1 MIIDQIIQE
10 AQNYEGMFND
20 ILKFDA
26 DPRLRQQITQ
36 DINWARKI
44 LRKNDRIIW
53 FLRWSKIWY
62 QLSGGIWAGGK
73 ADASLSCALQQYNR
87 RFQTGYVAGDLRS
100 PPVMEQQL
108 GHFLSLPV
116 PEIQNYAFRT
126 ESPRHLFE
134 LFAGYEAAW
143 RQRIEEEKSLISPE
157 SEDEI
162 LISFQDGFAWWL
174 LPRGGCPVEAKAMGH
189 CGNVPSQRS
198 GDQILSLRRQVIRG
212 DVTRWYPVATF
223 ILNSDGQL
231 GEMKGRGNDKPQP
244 KYHPYIVEL
253 LRHHMILGIK
263 GGGYMPENNFSMTD
277 LDPQTREQLIAEK
290 PELKGLLGYYEEEGM
305 TDRVLDMLGTK
316 LRERD
321 LPDYKSY
328 DAEKRDFLLNTY
340 RDLEQFVSTNGDEI
354 LEQLLALRERA
365 DDAHSDMLSVKANLN
380 DEILR
385 GFLEMLPDRAFVD
398 ISNSV
403 GIDPSISNAKRLVA
417 RHLEYY
423 GGPMLDRIEQAFEA
437 ASGHEA
443 MLKGL
448 DDRIAEYVNEGW
460 SFDCSYVWAVLVNPG
475 DLVNSAIEIRISE
488 WDLVY
493 IVTAE
498 DDGYDEHAY
507 DAQKV
512 AYNRSW
518 DDIDWESTNE
528 HRRGNKLIRR
538 KSGGRSRD
546 HEDTE
551 FGDPEHLEFDT
562 DDLIDA
568 AVDVYLNP
576 RKSSQTIRDPR
587 QFELTLEDLRRRA
600 GIGRGNR
607 HLGGIASIA
616 ADRFRLSSRLYAAN
630 RCSPIASV
638 SPSSMLP
645 PSTTSQ

>member
-1 MIIDQIIQE
+1 MVSPVVED
-10 AQNYEGMFND
+10 
-20 ILKFDA
+20 LVSVV
-26 DPRLRQQITQ
+26 
-36 DINWARKI
+36 W
-44 LRKNDRIIW
+44 
-53 FLRWSKIWY
+53 
-62 QLSGGIWAGGK
+62 WAGGK
-73 ADASLSCALQQYNR
+73 ADASLSGALQQYNR

-100 PPVMEQQL
+100 PPVMEHQL

-126 ESPRHLFE
+126 ESSRQLFE
-134 LFAGYEAAW
+134 LFGGYEAVW
-143 RQRIEEEKSLISPE
+143 RQRIEEEKSLITPE
-157 SEDEI
+157 AEDEI
-162 LISFQDGFAWWL
+162 LISFPDGYAWWL
-174 LPRGGCPVEAKAMGH
+174 LPRGGCPVEAQAMGH

-198 GDQILSLRRQVIRG
+198 GDQILSLRRQVRQG
-212 DVTRWYPVATF
+212 DVVKWYPVATF
-223 ILNSDGQL
+223 ILDADGQL
-231 GEMKGRGNDKPQP
+231 GEMKGRGNDKPAA

-263 GGGYMPENNFSMTD
+263 GDGYMPENNFSMTD

-305 TDRVLDMLGTK
+305 TERVIEMLGTK

-321 LPDYKSY
+321 LPDYESY
-328 DAEKRDFLLNTY
+328 DPEKKDFLLNTY

-365 DDAHSDMLSVKANLN
+365 EDAHSDMVSVKANLN

-423 GGPMLDRIEQAFEA
+423 GGPMLDRIEQAFAA
-437 ASGHEA
+437 ASGREA
-443 MLKGL
+443 MIRML

-460 SFDCSYVWAVLVNPG
+460 SFDCSYVWAALVNPS
-475 DLVNSAIEIRISE
+475 DVVDSAIEIRISE
-488 WDLVY
+488 SDLVY

-528 HRRGNKLIRR
+528 HRRENKLIRR

-551 FGDPEHLEFDT
+551 FGDPEHIEFDT

-568 AVDVYLNP
+568 AVEVYLNP
-576 RKSSQTIRDPR
+576 RKFSPTIRDPR
-587 QFELTLEDLRRRA
+587 QFELTLEELRRRA
-600 GIGRGNR
+600 GIGGWYTR
-607 HLGGIASIA
+607 HGWPNPGP
-616 ADRFRLSSRLYAAN
+616 DRTPAQT
-630 RCSPIASV
+630 
-638 SPSSMLP
+638 LP
-645 PSTTSQ
+645 A